1 VLILDL
7 NEFIDINSGGN
18 GLVLLCTIYVF
29 TALLSQSHAGKAV
42 ARTAMQAHRTV

>member
-18 GLVLLCTIYVF
+18 SLVFVLYQF
-29 TALLSQSHAGKAV
+29 TQHW
-42 ARTAMQAHRTV
+42 